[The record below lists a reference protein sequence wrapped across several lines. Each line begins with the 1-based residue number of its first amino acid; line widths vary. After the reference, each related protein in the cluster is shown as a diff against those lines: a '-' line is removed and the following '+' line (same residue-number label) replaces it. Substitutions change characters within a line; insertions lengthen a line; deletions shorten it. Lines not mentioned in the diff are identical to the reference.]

1 MFTRADRQNKDLRH
15 SVDENTAVFPVNDY
29 GGPMP
34 RSVPWTL
41 RWVFSVIA
49 AVLAVCLATLTLLLA
64 WFQQSVGDESHFV
77 SSADDVIQEE
87 SFRSD
92 LADAATQ
99 QIMDSDSVQQYLGD
113 GSTIGGLPGLQSW
126 AKDRA
131 SGLMH
136 STVKGV
142 VDSEDFRSTWK
153 QTAKETHASNFGDD
167 PSSTLVVDASP
178 IYQSVNDKVENA
190 VHIDLGLGDDTARIE
205 LEKAPSS
212 GEEGPMAHFLHNAQ
226 SLAAVAPTFG
236 AVAVVATLVS
246 ALAAPR
252 GKSLFVALVAAAA
265 GLVTWVSMTVLA
277 ARFHAQL
284 DTVEGTGGL
293 IAQHM
298 GDALTSNVQA
308 WALTSLGVGLGI
320 ALILVI
326 IHVMNAS
333 RHANHSHTF

>member
-1 MFTRADRQNKDLRH
+1 
-15 SVDENTAVFPVNDY
+15 
-29 GGPMP
+29 MP
-34 RSVPWTL
+34 RSVPTTL

-49 AVLAVCLATLTLLLA
+49 AVLAVGLATLTLLLA

-99 QIMDSDSVQQYLGD
+99 QIMDSDSVQQYVGD

-131 SGLMH
+131 FGLMH

-167 PSSTLVVDASP
+167 PSSTLVVDATP
-178 IYQSVNDKVENA
+178 IYQAVNDKVENA

-205 LEKAPSS
+205 LE
-212 GEEGPMAHFLHNAQ
+212 EGAMAHFLHTAQ

-236 AVAVVATLVS
+236 AVAVVAALVS
-246 ALAAPR
+246 ALVAPR
-252 GKSLFVALVAAAA
+252 GKSLFVALVAAAT

-277 ARFHAQL
+277 SRFHAQL

-326 IHVMNAS
+326 IHVMDAS
-333 RHANHSHTF
+333 RHTNESHTF